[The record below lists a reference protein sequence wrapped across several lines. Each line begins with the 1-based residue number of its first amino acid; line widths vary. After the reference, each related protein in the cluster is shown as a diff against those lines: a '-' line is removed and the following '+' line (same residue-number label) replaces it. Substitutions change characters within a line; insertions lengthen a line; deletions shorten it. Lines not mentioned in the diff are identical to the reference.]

1 MVKRI
6 GIALMIGW
14 LTISGMSVV
23 QMIAPSI
30 AAADDGGGDERAP
43 NPPIDEWLR

>member
-14 LTISGMSVV
+14 LTISGMSIV
-23 QMIAPSI
+23 QVIAPSS

-43 NPPIDEWLR
+43 NPPSEEWVR

>member
-23 QMIAPSI
+23 QVLVPSS
-30 AAADDGGGDERAP
+30 AAADEGGGDERAP
-43 NPPIDEWLR
+43 NPPIEQGAR

>member
-23 QMIAPSI
+23 QVIAPSI
-30 AAADDGGGDERAP
+30 AAADEGDGDERAP
-43 NPPIDEWLR
+43 NPPLEQGER